1 MNLKNG
7 EAEEGLLSPRE
18 EQELLRKI
26 RTGDQSSRRRVILAN
41 VGLVRKMAHRYRH
54 CGIPLD
60 DLIHEGHLGLIHAI
74 DRFDPSA
81 GNRLSTYAVWWI
93 RHFIRNAIASQS
105 RAFSLPLHIL
115 QNLHRLHSESD
126 RWRREHHCEPTPE
139 QLARATG
146 FSPTKVRTLRL
157 VSGGT
162 VALEEAAGDDEESL
176 SWLEKIPDGN
186 QPTPLDQLMRQSL
199 VVDLKRWMS
208 TLSPRER
215 DILRWHYGLEGTAPL
230 SFEEISQRCNLT
242 RERVR
247 QIEKEALKKLRRLV

>member
-1 MNLKNG
+1 MG
-7 EAEEGLLSPRE
+7 EER
-18 EQELLRKI
+18 ELLRKI

-41 VGLVRKMAHRYRH
+41 VGLVRKMAHRYRN
-54 CGIPLD
+54 CGLPLD

-93 RHFIRNAIASQS
+93 RHFIRNAIASQT
-105 RAFSLPLHIL
+105 RAFAVPLHIL
-115 QNLHRLHSESD
+115 QNLQRLHSESD
-126 RWRREHHCEPTPE
+126 RWRREFNCEPTSE

-146 FSPTKVRTLRL
+146 FSLTKVRTLRL

-162 VALEEAAGDDEESL
+162 IALDEPAGEGEEAL
-176 SWLEKIPDGN
+176 TWLEKIPDGN

-199 VVDLKRWMS
+199 AVDLRRWMS
-208 TLSPRER
+208 TLSQRER
-215 DILRWHYGLEGTAPL
+215 NILQWHYGLDGVAPI
-230 SFEEISQRCNLT
+230 SFDEISLRCKLT

-247 QIEKEALKKLRRLV
+247 QIEKEALKKLRKLV